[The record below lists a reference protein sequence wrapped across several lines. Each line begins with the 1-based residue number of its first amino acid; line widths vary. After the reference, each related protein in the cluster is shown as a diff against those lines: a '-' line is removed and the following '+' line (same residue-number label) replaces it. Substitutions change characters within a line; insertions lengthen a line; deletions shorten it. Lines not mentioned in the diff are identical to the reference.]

1 MAPTIKDE
9 ELTMDQQSVFLAQ
22 VQLQFEQLFQAKKN
36 GQNVQVLKH
45 RAEGFFYAGELLGL
59 VDKAV
64 LQQLM
69 EQSYLQVFGV
79 ALSKDSSYK
88 TERKQAMDNE
98 FYQYF
103 EEPAFNRVRS

>member
-1 MAPTIKDE
+1 
-9 ELTMDQQSVFLAQ
+9 MDQQNLFIDQAR
-22 VQLQFEQLFQAKKN
+22 LQFERLFEAKKA

-59 VDKAV
+59 VDKSL

-69 EQSYLQVFGV
+69 EQSYFNVFGV
-79 ALSKDSSYK
+79 ALTKASSYQ
-88 TERKQAMDNE
+88 TERKQALENE

-103 EEPAFNRVRS
+103 EEPAYNRIRN

>member
-1 MAPTIKDE
+1 MR
-9 ELTMDQQSVFLAQ
+9 DQQLFLQEAQ
-22 VQLQFEQLFQAKKN
+22 RQFDQLFQAKKA

-45 RAEGFFYAGELLGL
+45 RAEGFLYAGELLGL
-59 VDKAV
+59 VDKTQ

-79 ALSKDSSYK
+79 ALDKTSSYK
-88 TERKQAMDNE
+88 TERKHALDNE

-103 EEPAFNRVRS
+103 EEPAFHRLRT

>member
-1 MAPTIKDE
+1 M
-9 ELTMDQQSVFLAQ
+9 
-22 VQLQFEQLFQAKKN
+22 QFDRLFQAKKA
-36 GQNVQVLKH
+36 GQNVVVLKH

-59 VDKAV
+59 VDKPM

-69 EQSYLQVFGV
+69 EQSYLEVFGV
-79 ALSKDSSYK
+79 TLSKNSSYQ
-88 TERKQAMDNE
+88 TERKQALENE

>member
-1 MAPTIKDE
+1 
-9 ELTMDQQSVFLAQ
+9 MD
-22 VQLQFEQLFQAKKN
+22 
-36 GQNVQVLKH
+36 
-45 RAEGFFYAGELLGL
+45 R
-59 VDKAV
+59 AV